1 MAALMAE
8 RQADI
13 DRHEMFEQLWKKEDN
28 EFIAFARNIIE
39 KKKLSDNPIVPL
51 LKTVKVS

>member
-1 MAALMAE
+1 MAE

-13 DRHEMFEQLWKKEDN
+13 DRHEMFEQLCQKEDD
-28 EFIAFARNIIE
+28 EFIAFAGNMIE

-51 LKTVKVS
+51 LKTVKVG

>member
-1 MAALMAE
+1 MAE

-13 DRHEMFEQLWKKEDN
+13 DRHEMFERLWQKEDS
-28 EFIAFARNIIE
+28 EFITFAGNIIE

-51 LKTVKVS
+51 LKTVKVSKK